1 MKRFIFFTKTMYDE
15 TPRIRHQ
22 LAELLTSYGHEV
34 VFYQKPLFFFEDSK
48 KLINEKIN
56 EKLEIRQTKQLIHHQ
71 LRVHQVFHF
80 FNSCYENNQIKK
92 SCLECDKNDVIINF
106 NYDYFFL
113 RKIFKENKIITVIND
128 DFVAQA
134 KFNNGSHVKK
144 SLSKVSKM
152 SDSVLCVSYP
162 LLDQVKR
169 HNKSSKLFLPW
180 SEINYIAP
188 KIEDRKSILVWA
200 SINNIIDFEIVK
212 SIAVKFKEFNV
223 FLIGPMDSIVKP
235 VIDEIVNSFK
245 NVIVLD
251 PKGLDELDSVSDFFV
266 GLMPYKSGV
275 RSTEAVTAANKT
287 FRLMS
292 LGLPLIVH
300 GMPSFYEHKAIFKCN
315 NINEIQKAIE
325 YCHDNFYKMQPSIEK
340 LVNAQQ
346 PADRYAQIMSIVN
359 EEKSNV

>member
-1 MKRFIFFTKTMYDE
+1 MTRFIFFTKTMYDE

-48 KLINEKIN
+48 KLINKKIN

-71 LRVHQVFHF
+71 LRVHRF
-80 FNSCYENNQIKK
+80 FSFVNSFYEANEIKK
-92 SCLECDKNDVIINF
+92 TFPGFDENDVVVNF

-113 RKIFKENKIITVIND
+113 RRVFYKNKIITVIND

-134 KFNNGSHVKK
+134 RFNNGSHVKK

-169 HNKSSKLFLPW
+169 HNKNTELLLPW
-180 SEINYIAP
+180 SENNYIAP

-212 SIAVKFKEFNV
+212 SIAVKFKDFEV
-223 FLIGPMDSIVKP
+223 FLIGPMDSLVKT
-235 VIDEIVNSFK
+235 VIDELVNSV
-245 NVIVLD
+245 NNITALD
-251 PKGLDELDSVSDFFV
+251 PKGLDELDRVSNFFV

-300 GMPSFYEHKAIFKCN
+300 GMPSFYEHEAIFKC
-315 NINEIQKAIE
+315 INVSEIEKAIE